1 MERLRFAP
9 MMRWT
14 GDPDHPVSADDRR
27 APVTVRSAAG
37 DAQDDMDRPVFVRG
51 SNDP

>member
-1 MERLRFAP
+1 

-14 GDPDHPVSADDRR
+14 GDPDHPVSAGDRR
-27 APVTVRSAAG
+27 APVTVRRAAR
-37 DAQDDMDRPVFVRG
+37 DARDDMDRPVFARG